1 MLSERKRMWKVPE
14 ISMENEVKKP
24 RMPVIKLRYSRDLL
38 ENKSLSMKL
47 KKNNPYSTGFAQAE
61 LGGEFS
67 MRRHQK

>member
-1 MLSERKRMWKVPE
+1 MWKVPE

-47 KKNNPYSTGFAQAE
+47 KKITLIRQGSLRQS
-61 LGGEFS
+61 LGES
-67 MRRHQK
+67 SV